1 MEIVMRSEE
10 LQDVIRTALNMAA
23 MGVFCVILFFL
34 SITARKLY
42 YRESWITNQGE
53 LLRNEASDY
62 LFQHGESVSGNDIV
76 EFILKYDNKYDYYIT
91 IKEKTYPITND
102 QYLIYLQNP
111 GTVEF
116 PTILWTQDYLVN
128 KVMKD
133 NIYNDFLVTID
144 KSQIRK
150 IYKFEDS

>member
-1 MEIVMRSEE
+1 M
-10 LQDVIRTALNMAA
+10 QDTIRLAVNMAS
-23 MGVFCVILFFL
+23 MGIFCVILFFV
-34 SITARKLY
+34 SITARNLY
-42 YRESWITNQGE
+42 NREAWITNQGE
-53 LLRNEASDY
+53 LLKSEAGDY
-62 LFQHGESVSGNDIV
+62 LFEHGENVSGNDVV

-91 IKEKTYPITND
+91 LNSKTYPITNE
-102 QYLIYLQNP
+102 QYLYYLKNP

-133 NIYNDFLVTID
+133 NIYNNFLVTID

-150 IYKFEDS
+150 TYRFKIQ